1 MVAKGQKKLSAKFTD
16 YNFLACFWIEYMN
29 AEKRLRQFFSK
40 KIKRFVN
47 LG

>member
-1 MVAKGQKKLSAKFTD
+1 MVAKGQKKLSTKFTV
-16 YNFLACFWIEYMN
+16 YNFLAYFWIDYMN
-29 AEKRLRQFFSK
+29 AEKKLRQFFSK